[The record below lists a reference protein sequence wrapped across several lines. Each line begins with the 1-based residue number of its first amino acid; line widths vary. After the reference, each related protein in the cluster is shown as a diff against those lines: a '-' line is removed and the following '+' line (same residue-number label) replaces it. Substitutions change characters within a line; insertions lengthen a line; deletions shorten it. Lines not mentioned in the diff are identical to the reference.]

1 MLSACGT
8 VFGANQTRAL
18 QGRQSRVVL
27 FNKHLEKFTIL
38 DCRAYGSQ

>member
-27 FNKHLEKFTIL
+27 LNQYLEKFTIL
-38 DCRAYGSQ
+38 DCHAYGSQ

>member
-18 QGRQSRVVL
+18 QGRQSKVVL
-27 FNKHLEKFTIL
+27 LNKNLGSFTIL
-38 DCRAYGSQ
+38 DCHAYGSQ